1 MNDLKE
7 STDVSSFVTS
17 MVVVFVD
24 VFLAAQ
30 RGG

>member
-7 STDVSSFVTS
+7 FTDVSSFVTS